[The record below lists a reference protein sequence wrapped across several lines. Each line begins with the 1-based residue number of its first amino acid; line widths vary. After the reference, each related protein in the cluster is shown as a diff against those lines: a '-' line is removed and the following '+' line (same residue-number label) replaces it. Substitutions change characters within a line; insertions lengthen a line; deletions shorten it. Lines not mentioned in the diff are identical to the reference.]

1 MKKIIVGILVL
12 CGLGAVAITDDTT
25 YYVKNI
31 EKSIVVSEPI
41 IKETN
46 QYVTVNLERVTSA
59 LSKAGEPVLPVV
71 TKVFTLPFGSKVSH
85 VDVSFS
91 KANEMALSKP
101 VQPGPEPIPKTGMR
115 APREPVKN
123 VNIYESVELYP
134 SNSFRYSVGA
144 GIKGDERVIF
154 LKVHCYPVRCSPG
167 LNMLYYSERV
177 EIRVIYVSTI
187 KNYFD

>member
-31 EKSIVVSEPI
+31 EESIVVSEPI

-71 TKVFTLPFGSKVSH
+71 TKVFILPFGSKVSH

-101 VQPGPEPIPKTGMR
+101 VQPGPEPIPKDWY
-115 APREPVKN
+115 ASAE
-123 VNIYESVELYP
+123 
-134 SNSFRYSVGA
+134 GA
-144 GIKGDERVIF
+144 
-154 LKVHCYPVRCSPG
+154 
-167 LNMLYYSERV
+167 SEKR
-177 EIRVIYVSTI
+177 
-187 KNYFD
+187 